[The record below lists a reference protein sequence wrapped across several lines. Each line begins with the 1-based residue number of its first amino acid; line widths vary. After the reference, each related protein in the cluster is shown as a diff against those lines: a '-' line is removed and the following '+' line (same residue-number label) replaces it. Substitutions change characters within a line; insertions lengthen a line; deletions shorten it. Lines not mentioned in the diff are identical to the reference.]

1 MSALYRVS
9 TGLDPKMM
17 EFDGA
22 DYINSLDDELPDC
35 SDLRFFREDFH
46 PPLPIRMKALSLFS
60 SSKLY
65 NSWSRNEEICLF
77 DSTLSDQMGELIS
90 LLDFT
95 SEDPLHNRRLL
106 AITIGGFILAGID
119 DEIHQNEIEHI
130 KDVLYRYVLNA
141 DFIISYVTKLIED
154 GADLFSLLRDTLIDL
169 VIADEEEKY
178 DLMNIFI
185 EVALSDGV
193 LKREETDLLLQ
204 IGSFLKIDHENT
216 LRVIARFLGR
226 GFFFEKQVPDS
237 IFDLLD
243 RKHPFHSGNLEER
256 IELANNQKA
265 DPSQL
270 NQLASD
276 ADPFVRRLVLFNEST
291 PEKTRMELL
300 DSPSL
305 MREIHGEKDDKDSE
319 HQLI

>member
-1 MSALYRVS
+1 
-9 TGLDPKMM
+9 M
-17 EFDGA
+17 EFNSA
-22 DYINSLDDELPDC
+22 DYINNLEDELPDS
-35 SDLRFFREDFH
+35 SDLRFFRKDFH

-60 SSKLY
+60 NSKLY
-65 NSWSRNEEICLF
+65 NSWSRNEEICLS
-77 DSTLSDQMGELIS
+77 DDTLSDQMGELIR

-141 DFIISYVTKLIED
+141 DFVISYVAKLIED

-216 LRVIARFLGR
+216 LRVIAVFLGK
-226 GFFFEKQVPDS
+226 GFFFEKQVPES
-237 IFDLLD
+237 VFELLD
-243 RKHPFHSGNLEER
+243 RKHPFHSGNLDER

-265 DPSQL
+265 DPSEL

-305 MREIHGEKDDKDSE
+305 MREIHEEEDGNDIED
-319 HQLI
+319 